1 MKFGSNDSSTSK
13 ATINRRDIPAADFG
27 SGKSIGHMK
36 NHTLVLATAQIYRG
50 CTSWTSKRFRKREEV
65 MSQSWNGHWRRCNP
79 TPHITDEKTSWSSC
93 QNENAK
99 VDLPDCV
106 ARRHLAFSRNRPA
119 SWWIRLCRR
128 IRHSPEHEMLL
139 WPTPHVASVLPVCRW
154 HLDIQ
159 TDRKSR
165 QLPRTSPDIPR
176 HQYSWFQMWRKS
188 RCKYGT
194 LVASQSTK
202 PITSAALT
210 IKMYLE

>member
-93 QNENAK
+93 QNANAK

-119 SWWIRLCRR
+119 SWWTRLCRR
-128 IRHSPEHEMLL
+128 IRHSPGA
-139 WPTPHVASVLPVCRW
+139 WNAFVSTPHVASVQPAVQVAPR
-154 HLDIQ
+154 Q
-159 TDRKSR
+159 SR
-165 QLPRTSPDIPR
+165 RIGNLGNCPGHPPTSPDTNTHGFKCDGNPVVN
-176 HQYSWFQMWRKS
+176 
-188 RCKYGT
+188 T
-194 LVASQSTK
+194 VN
-202 PITSAALT
+202 AALT
-210 IKMYLE
+210 MKMYLE